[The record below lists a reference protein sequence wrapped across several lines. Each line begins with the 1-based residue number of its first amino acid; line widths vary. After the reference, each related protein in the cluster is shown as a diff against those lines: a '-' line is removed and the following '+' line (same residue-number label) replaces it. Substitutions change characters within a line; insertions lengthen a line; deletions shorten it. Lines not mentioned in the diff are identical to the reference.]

1 MIKRYSK
8 SMKKRDILVI
18 APQPFFIERGTP
30 IAIDL
35 LVRNLD
41 NFGYSID
48 ILAMPIG
55 VSPNYDGINIHRS
68 LNYLKAKELKPGF
81 TLKKIILEVGVII
94 KFITLM
100 SKCNYRV
107 VHAVEES
114 IFWAL
119 LFRPVYKYLLVYD
132 MDSSLVEQMINRF
145 SWLKSIESHL
155 ESIENYVCRNSD
167 AVIAVCN
174 SLADKAAKGGSKNI
188 HLLTDVAN
196 LQEQTNIECK
206 EDLNEI
212 SQNNKIALYVGN
224 LETYQGVTL
233 LYEAARLL
241 QQDKVEI
248 CIIIIGGSESDV
260 QYYQNKVNGDGL
272 NNLKFLGSRPVGM
285 LEHYL
290 MQADIL
296 LSPRIEGSNTPM
308 KVFNYM
314 ASAKPIIATNL
325 NTHSQILNNERALLV
340 PPTSVCFVNGIKK
353 IIENDD
359 YAQRLGSA
367 AKEYVFR
374 EHGIDQFRRRLQ
386 IAYDTLK

>member
-1 MIKRYSK
+1 M
-8 SMKKRDILVI
+8 
-18 APQPFFIERGTP
+18 
-30 IAIDL
+30 
-35 LVRNLD
+35 
-41 NFGYSID
+41 
-48 ILAMPIG
+48 
-55 VSPNYDGINIHRS
+55 
-68 LNYLKAKELKPGF
+68 
-81 TLKKIILEVGVII
+81 
-94 KFITLM
+94 
-100 SKCNYRV
+100 
-107 VHAVEES
+107 
-114 IFWAL
+114 
-119 LFRPVYKYLLVYD
+119 
-132 MDSSLVEQMINRF
+132 
-145 SWLKSIESHL
+145 
-155 ESIENYVCRNSD
+155 
-167 AVIAVCN
+167 IAVCN

-353 IIENDD
+353 IIEK
-359 YAQRLGSA
+359 A
-367 AKEYVFR
+367 
-374 EHGIDQFRRRLQ
+374 
-386 IAYDTLK
+386 LKV